1 MRVRRHGQEEGRGK
15 DRARVENGADKDGE
29 SGSGPGAG
37 TRFGVETGS
46 PNKNPRK
53 IVFIKMIKARLCML
67 CDKHGVS
74 D

>member
-1 MRVRRHGQEEGRGK
+1 MRVRGRAKRKDVLVCWFVLVYGWDK
-15 DRARVENGADKDGE
+15 DRAVVVFSE
-29 SGSGPGAG
+29 AG
-37 TRFGVETGS
+37 TPFVVETGS